1 MSEYVL
7 KKKSLD
13 FAIRIVVLQKHLVE
27 ERREFSLSK
36 QIVRAGTSV
45 GAMIREAEHSE
56 SRADFIHKMAVAQKE
71 INETLYW
78 LELLQATNHLSID
91 EYTKLETDASEILR
105 MITKALMT
113 AKRNRKNSPP

>member
-1 MSEYVL
+1 MGEYVL

-13 FAIRIVVLQKHLVE
+13 FAIRIVELHKILAE
-27 ERREFSLSK
+27 ERRAYALSN
-36 QIVRAGTSV
+36 QIVRAGSSV

-56 SRADFIHKMAVAQKE
+56 SRADFIHKMAIAQKE

-78 LELLQATNHLSID
+78 LELLHATDYLTTD

-105 MITKALMT
+105 MLTKALLT